1 MKYTL
6 WFLNT
11 HEWNS
16 WKMLW
21 RETLKTVKN
30 VTSEEWSGIGGGQE
44 GPSFHVFLNFLLSL
58 DPYNTHIISNKFTKR
73 KFCC

>member
-30 VTSEEWSGIGGGQE
+30 VTSEEWSGIGGG
-44 GPSFHVFLNFLLSL
+44 SRR
-58 DPYNTHIISNKFTKR
+58 TIISCVFELFTELGSL
-73 KFCC
+73 